1 MGSTVIFRHVSEF
14 AVRLTEL
21 AEAEGRTLRR
31 LMPRLWMGLAF
42 TLVGGGL
49 VLIGAVAVV
58 HGLYVGIEQAL
69 GTAWS
74 SVITGLIMLALAGGF
89 FVVAA
94 RLIK

>member
-1 MGSTVIFRHVSEF
+1 MLFRHVSEF
-14 AVRLTEL
+14 AVRVTEL

-42 TLVGGGL
+42 TLVGGAL
-49 VLIGAVAVV
+49 VLLGAVLVV
-58 HGLYVGIEQAL
+58 RGLYVGIEQMI

-74 SVITGLIMLALAGGF
+74 SAVTGLILLALAAGF
-89 FVVAA
+89 FVVST